1 MRICNEN
8 ITLFE
13 VPCVSPYANVA
24 FLAVR
29 FVLKQFSPGA
39 VSGQFADLKGG
50 PQLVLVPPP
59 GPSPVHALPGGD
71 YQMLWNIVLE
81 YMCET
86 YVWNI
91 FVEHSVEQSVGT
103 YLWNIVEH
111 IVERSVEHICGT

>member
-13 VPCVSPYANVA
+13 VPCVSPYPNVA

-39 VSGQFADLKGG
+39 VSGQFADLKRG

-71 YQMLWNIVLE
+71 YQMLWNICVGTILWNICVE
-81 YMCET
+81 HMCGT

-91 FVEHSVEQSVGT
+91 
-103 YLWNIVEH
+103 IVEH
-111 IVERSVEHICGT
+111 IVEHCGTLLWNVV